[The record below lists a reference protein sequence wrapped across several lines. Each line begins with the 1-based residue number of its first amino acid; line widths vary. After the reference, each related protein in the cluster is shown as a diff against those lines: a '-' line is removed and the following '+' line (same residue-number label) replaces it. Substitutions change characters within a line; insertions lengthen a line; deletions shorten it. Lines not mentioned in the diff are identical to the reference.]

1 MRELS
6 AQYTPKG
13 ALFLP
18 LCTHL
23 ETAAASRASLRAQS
37 AVFYISREGSRSEIN
52 VLYVYM

>member
-13 ALFLP
+13 ALFLL
-18 LCTHL
+18 LCNTHL
-23 ETAAASRASLRAQS
+23 ETAAASRQLEG

>member
-13 ALFLP
+13 ALFLL

-23 ETAAASRASLRAQS
+23 ETAAASRQLEG

>member
-13 ALFLP
+13 ALFLL